1 MFDMDYEFDYV
12 EYRRVAEYQD
22 SSTEANVA
30 PWDGCR
36 GCDYEFNYGCEVCGE
51 CSAYRD

>member
-22 SSTEANVA
+22 PSTEANVA
-30 PWDGCR
+30 PWDDCR
-36 GCDYEFNYGCEVCGE
+36 GCDCEFNYGCEVCGE